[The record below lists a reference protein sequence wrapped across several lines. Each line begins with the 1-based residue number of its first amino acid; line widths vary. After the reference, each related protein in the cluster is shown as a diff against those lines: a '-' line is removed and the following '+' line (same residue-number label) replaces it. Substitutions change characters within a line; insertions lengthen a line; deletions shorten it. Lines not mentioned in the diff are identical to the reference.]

1 MNKETVFVIGDSISL
16 NYGPYLEDMIRNKYN
31 YGRKSNLE
39 DAMEDLDKPIG
50 ANAGDSS
57 MVLEYLKEEHDKGV
71 RYEILLLNC
80 GLHDVRVDRD
90 TKKIQI
96 DEETYEKNLNE
107 VIGLA
112 NKMAKKVFWITTTP
126 VNDEIHNKRKFGFLR
141 YNKDVLKYNKIA
153 DKIMMDN
160 GVSSIDLYKFTS
172 TLGKDIYRDHVHF
185 KEDIVKMQSSFIAG
199 YLFGLYI

>member
-16 NYGPYLEDMIRNKYN
+16 NYGPYLEAMIKSKYN
-31 YGRKSNLE
+31 YGIKSNLE
-39 DAMEDLDKPIG
+39 DAMEDLDKPKG

-57 MVLEYLKEEHDKGV
+57 MVLEYLKKEHDKGI

-80 GLHDVRVDRD
+80 GLHDIRVDRD
-90 TKKIQI
+90 VKKIQI
-96 DEETYEKNLNE
+96 DEKTYEKNLNE

-126 VNDEIHNKRKFGFLR
+126 VNDEIHNKRKVGFLR
-141 YNKDVLKYNKIA
+141 YNKDILKYNKIA

-160 GVSSIDLYKFTS
+160 EVSSIDLYKFTS

-199 YLFGLYI
+199 YLFRLYI

>member
-16 NYGPYLEDMIRNKYN
+16 NYGPYLEDMIKSKYN
-31 YGRKSNLE
+31 YGRKSDLE
-39 DAMEDLDKPIG
+39 DAMEDLDKPRG

-57 MVLEYLKEEHDKGV
+57 MVLDYLKEEDDKGV
-71 RYEILLLNC
+71 KYEIVLLNC
-80 GLHDVRVDRD
+80 GLHDIRVDRD

-96 DEETYEKNLNE
+96 DEEDYKKNLNE

-126 VNDEIHNKRKFGFLR
+126 VNDEIHNKRKVGFLR

-153 DKIMMDN
+153 DEIMIEN
-160 GVSSIDLYKFTS
+160 GVSSIDLYTFTS
-172 TLGKDIYRDHVHF
+172 TLGKDIYKDHVHF
-185 KEDIVKMQSSFIAG
+185 KEDIAKMQSSFIAG

>member
-16 NYGPYLEDMIRNKYN
+16 NYGPYLEDMIKSKYN
-31 YGRKSNLE
+31 YGRKSDLE
-39 DAMEDLDKPIG
+39 DAMEDLDKPKG

-57 MVLEYLKEEHDKGV
+57 MVLDYLKEEDDKGV
-71 RYEILLLNC
+71 KYEIVLLNC
-80 GLHDVRVDRD
+80 GLHDIRVDRD

-96 DEETYEKNLNE
+96 DEEDYKKNLNE

-126 VNDEIHNKRKFGFLR
+126 VNDEIHNKRKVGFLR

-153 DKIMMDN
+153 DEIMIEN
-160 GVSSIDLYKFTS
+160 GVSSIDLYTFTS
-172 TLGKDIYRDHVHF
+172 TLGKDIYKDHVHF
-185 KEDIVKMQSSFIAG
+185 KEDIAKMQSSFIAG